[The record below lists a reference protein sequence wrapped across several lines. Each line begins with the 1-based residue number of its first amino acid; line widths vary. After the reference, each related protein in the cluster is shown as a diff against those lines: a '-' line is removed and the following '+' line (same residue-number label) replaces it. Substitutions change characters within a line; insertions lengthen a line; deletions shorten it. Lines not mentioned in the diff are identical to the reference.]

1 MNDDLNKKRL
11 GRGLAAL
18 IGELDFEAPDPE
30 AAPVDSGLIATSSIL
45 PNPANPRTSFRES
58 EIEELSQSIAEHG
71 LVQPVVVRPGKEPG
85 TFEIIAGERRWRAAI
100 HAKIPE
106 IPAIV
111 REVDDRAALEIAI
124 VENVQRAD
132 LNALEEAR
140 GYQRLMED
148 HGYTQLDLSKVIG
161 KSRSHVANILRLLR
175 LPEAVQA
182 MLMDGSLSAG
192 HARALVNVEDPEA
205 LARRI
210 VKDGLSVRQAEA
222 LAQRADEKPP
232 VEKLEKDVDTRA
244 LEKLLSDQ
252 IGMEATISHRRKG
265 GGDLRI
271 SYKSLEQL
279 DELCRRLRG

>member
-1 MNDDLNKKRL
+1 
-11 GRGLAAL
+11 
-18 IGELDFEAPDPE
+18 
-30 AAPVDSGLIATSSIL
+30 
-45 PNPANPRTSFRES
+45 
-58 EIEELSQSIAEHG
+58 
-71 LVQPVVVRPGKEPG
+71 
-85 TFEIIAGERRWRAAI
+85 
-100 HAKIPE
+100 
-106 IPAIV
+106 
-111 REVDDRAALEIAI
+111 
-124 VENVQRAD
+124 
-132 LNALEEAR
+132 
-140 GYQRLMED
+140 
-148 HGYTQLDLSKVIG
+148 
-161 KSRSHVANILRLLR
+161 SRSHVANILRLLR